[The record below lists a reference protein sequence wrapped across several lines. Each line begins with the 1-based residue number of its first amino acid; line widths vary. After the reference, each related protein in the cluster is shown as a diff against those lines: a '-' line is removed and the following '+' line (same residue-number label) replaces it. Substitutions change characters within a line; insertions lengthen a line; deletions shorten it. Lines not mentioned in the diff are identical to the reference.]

1 MLGLRLW
8 CEDCTLVGGTAVTFF
23 LSFRAWLS
31 KILHCQQANPE
42 LRRHT
47 GHGHDKLDTE
57 HANNSTVTSMVG
69 GYETWHIRMF
79 GVNAE
84 VGMTANMPA
93 LLSPWRP

>member
-1 MLGLRLW
+1 M
-8 CEDCTLVGGTAVTFF
+8 VGGTAVTFF

-47 GHGHDKLDTE
+47 GHGYDKLDTE
-57 HANNSTVTSMVG
+57 HANNSTVTSMAG
-69 GYETWHIRMF
+69 GYETWRIRMF
-79 GVNAE
+79 GVNVG

-93 LLSPWRP
+93 LLSPRRP